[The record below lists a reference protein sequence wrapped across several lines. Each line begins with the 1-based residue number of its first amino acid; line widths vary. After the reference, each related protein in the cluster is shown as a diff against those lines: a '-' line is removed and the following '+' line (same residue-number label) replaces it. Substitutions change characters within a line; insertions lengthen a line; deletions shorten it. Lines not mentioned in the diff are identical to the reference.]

1 MVVAVDS
8 WGSTFFHVVHQL
20 VLLYLFTLILI
31 SILFVLVVS
40 SSGCIYEYLVDSL
53 VIIVMSI
60 DLVASRAA
68 SLLDN
73 ATQSDLLLIGVL
85 DPFFLRYL

>member
-8 WGSTFFHVVHQL
+8 WCSTFFFIVHQL
-20 VLLYLFTLILI
+20 VLLHLFTLILI
-31 SILFVLVVS
+31 SILFALIVS
-40 SSGCIYEYLVDSL
+40 SLGCIYEYLVDGL

-60 DLVASRAA
+60 DLVASSAA
-68 SLLDN
+68 SWLDN
-73 ATQSDLLLIGVL
+73 VTQSDLLLIGVL

>member
-8 WGSTFFHVVHQL
+8 WDSAFFHVVHQL
-20 VLLYLFTLILI
+20 VLLHLFTLILI

-53 VIIVMSI
+53 VIVVMSI